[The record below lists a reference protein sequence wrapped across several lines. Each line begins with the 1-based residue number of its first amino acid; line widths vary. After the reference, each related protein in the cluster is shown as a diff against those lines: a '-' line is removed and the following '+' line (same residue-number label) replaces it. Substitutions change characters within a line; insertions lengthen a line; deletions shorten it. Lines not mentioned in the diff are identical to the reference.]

1 MNARGKTRILFVDD
15 ESMVLDMLRM
25 AVRVMKQTWE
35 PAFAS
40 SGQEAI
46 ELLAKQPHDVVMSD
60 LRMPGMSG
68 AQLLNEVM
76 KRYPATVRIVLSGFA
91 ELEMVMRCVGSTHQF
106 LTKPVDMAALIALL
120 QRVANLRQ
128 RLHSAEIRELVGGK
142 ESLPSIPEVYFEIL
156 DALAEPDCPVER
168 IGQIVASDPGL
179 TTKLLQLVN
188 SAFFGFAHEVS
199 NAEEATL
206 LLGTG
211 TIRSL
216 ALTLH
221 LFSAFKTPAVEGC
234 SLEQIWTHSLRVAR
248 LARRIATIEGAD
260 EGVTEQAFTAGL
272 LHDVGKL
279 VLAERKA
286 APYLELVARAR
297 KENRPLM
304 AVESEALPATH
315 AEVGAYLVDLW
326 GLPVPLVEA
335 VNWHHTPGAA
345 NSKGFDALTAVHV
358 ANVLEQ
364 NSLIGASRA
373 NLSQLDMPYL
383 QRLKLEH
390 RVEVWQSEAER
401 L

>member
-1 MNARGKTRILFVDD
+1 MNAGAKTRILFVDD

-35 PAFAS
+35 PTFAG
-40 SGQEAI
+40 SGQDA
-46 ELLAKQPHDVVMSD
+46 LKVLTRQPQDVVMSD

-76 KRYPATVRIVLSGFA
+76 KLYPSTVRIVLSGFA
-91 ELEMVMRCVGSTHQF
+91 EQETVMRCVGSTHQF
-106 LTKPVDMAALIALL
+106 LLKPLNMSALIALL
-120 QRVANLRQ
+120 QRIANLRQ
-128 RLHSAEIRELVGGK
+128 RLQSVEIRELVGGK

-199 NAEEATL
+199 SAEEATI

-221 LFSAFKTPAVEGC
+221 LFTAFKTPAVEGC
-234 SLEQIWTHSLRVAR
+234 SLEQIWSHSLRVAR
-248 LARRIATIEGAD
+248 LARRIAMLEGGD
-260 EGVTEQAFTAGL
+260 EGLAEQAFTAGL

-286 APYLELVARAR
+286 APYLELVVRAR
-297 KENRPLM
+297 KEGRPLM
-304 AVESEALPATH
+304 DVEAEALPATH
-315 AEVGAYLVDLW
+315 PEVGAYLLDLW
-326 GLPVPLVEA
+326 GLPMPLVEA
-335 VNWHHTPGAA
+335 VAWHHRPSQAG
-345 NSKGFDALTAVHV
+345 SSGFSALTAVHV

-364 NSLIGASRA
+364 NGLIGITRA
-373 NLSQLDMPYL
+373 NLSQLDLPYL
-383 QRLKLEH
+383 QGLKLEH
-390 RVEVWQSEAER
+390 RVEVWQGEAER